1 VIVDSPVLSLLI
13 DIVEGGFDIIFSI
26 LIFILSIFSITWS
39 SSGILFLNEG
49 VLSYDLFFSNELSYD
64 SFSVSSMIFSNELSY
79 YS

>member
-1 VIVDSPVLSLLI
+1 MIVDSPVLSLLI